1 MKKREE
7 LAEVV
12 GEEEEDES
20 LLSIPEGTV
29 PKIMFFLT
37 LPLVALLVATL
48 SDVKKPGKEKWA
60 FLTFFGSIIWIGVY
74 SWFMVDWC
82 QMIGDTLKI
91 PQVVMGLTF
100 LAAGTSVPDLL
111 SSVIVAKQGEGDMA
125 VSSSVGSNIFDIL
138 VGLPIPW
145 LCFGLAYNR
154 PVIVYAKSLTISLT
168 LLIGMLVIV
177 VVSIH
182 VSKWVMSKNLGY
194 SMFFFYLCFVT
205 QDLARAKWSC

>member
-1 MKKREE
+1 MKKRERI
-7 LAEVV
+7 ASVI
-12 GEEEEDES
+12 EEESES
-20 LLSIPEGTV
+20 LLSIPDGTV

-48 SDVKKPGKEKWA
+48 ADVKKPGKERWA

-145 LCFGLAYNR
+145 LCFGIAYDK
-154 PVIVYAKSLTISLT
+154 PVRVYADSLTISLA
-168 LLIGMLVIV
+168 LLIGMLIIV

-182 VSKWVMSKNLGY
+182 VSKWIMSKKLGY
-194 SMFFFYLCFVT
+194 AMFFFYFCFVV